1 MNNIAIFAS
10 GTGSNFLAIHQ
21 AIKEKTLNASIS
33 LFVSDKPNS
42 VSAKMA
48 LELGLNVYIFNSKSY
63 KNKKEYEVEILQKLR
78 QENITLIVLAGYMK
92 IIGKTILDEYER
104 RIINIHPSLLPL
116 YKGKDAIAQAYNDNA
131 LKTGVTIHYVDKGID
146 TGDIIS
152 QEEIKIYPEY
162 SLSDIEREIHKVEH
176 SLYSKTI
183 QKLLE
188 EQYEKSLIKR

>member
-10 GTGSNFLAIHQ
+10 GTGSNFHAIHQ

-48 LELGLNVYIFNSKSY
+48 LELGLNVHIFNSKSY
-63 KNKKEYEVEILQKLR
+63 KNKEEYEVEILQKLR

-162 SLSDIEREIHKVEH
+162 SLSDVEREIHKVEH